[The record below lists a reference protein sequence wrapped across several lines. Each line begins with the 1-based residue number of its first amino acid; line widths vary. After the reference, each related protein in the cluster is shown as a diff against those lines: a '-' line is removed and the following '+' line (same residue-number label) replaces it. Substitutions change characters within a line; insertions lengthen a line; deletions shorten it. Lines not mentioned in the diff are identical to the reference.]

1 MKCMYV
7 GRDDTKPTS
16 LCHIL

>member
-1 MKCMYV
+1 MYV